1 MKSINRIYI
10 DSSVVLSFLF
20 LENDL
25 QMWNN
30 FKGEIVTSE
39 LTEAECCRTLDRIRL
54 NEKVTDEEIA
64 ERLSE
69 LELILSSLR
78 IIQINTVILKR
89 AKGSFPTVVRSLDA
103 IHLATAELS
112 KCSQFV
118 TLDKQQGTAA
128 KALGLDY

>member
-10 DSSVVLSFLF
+10 DSSVVLSFL
-20 LENDL
+20 LRENDL

>member
-1 MKSINRIYI
+1 
-10 DSSVVLSFLF
+10 
-20 LENDL
+20 
-25 QMWNN
+25 MWNN
-30 FKGEIVTSE
+30 FKGEIVT
-39 LTEAECCRTLDRIRL
+39 
-54 NEKVTDEEIA
+54 
-64 ERLSE
+64 SE

-89 AKGSFPTVVRSLDA
+89 AKGFFPTVVRGLDA